1 MLGDL
6 FVPEVVR
13 RATAGQDEIV
23 VGDFSYRGDELLVF
37 VVDSDDVGQAEDE
50 VLLALKGGTE
60 GEGNRAWLQP
70 RGGYL
75 VDEWGK
81 LMVVVVVNEDDLE
94 ERGIQLLGELESG
107 KASASDDHARERRR
121 RKIDTH
127 RDIGSIS

>member
-23 VGDFSYRGDELLVF
+23 VGDFPYRGDELLVF

-60 GEGNRAWLQP
+60 GEGNRAWFQP

-94 ERGIQLLGELESG
+94 
-107 KASASDDHARERRR
+107 
-121 RKIDTH
+121 
-127 RDIGSIS
+127 